1 VVVRQL
7 SECTALVTGSTGG
20 IGFEIAAQLAEAGV
34 PRVVICGRD
43 QDRAAAAAAA
53 ISARAPSCDVRALQA
68 DFAQPAA
75 ARALV
80 DEVVAA
86 FGAIDILVN
95 SIPGHLS
102 PQPFH
107 MVPLEAFDEQIQ
119 SHFGSVVQTCH
130 AAMPHMIAREGGV
143 IINLASDAAKIAT
156 PGEAIQGAC
165 KAAVVM
171 FSRTLAL
178 EAGRFG
184 VRVNAIT
191 PSIVRDT
198 SAYRR
203 VMASEFSQ
211 KLFAKAE
218 AKAKLGVASP
228 ADIAPLAVFLAG
240 PGASKLTGQAIS
252 VNGGISAA

>member
-1 VVVRQL
+1 MVARPL
-7 SECTALVTGSTGG
+7 TECSAVVTGATGG

-34 PRVVICGRD
+34 PRVAICGRD
-43 QDRAAAAAAA
+43 AARGAHAVAAIGARAAGCTA
-53 ISARAPSCDVRALQA
+53 IFIQA
-68 DFAQPAA
+68 DLNRPAA
-75 ARALV
+75 AKALIT
-80 DEVVAA
+80 EAVAA
-86 FGAIDILVN
+86 FGAIDILVT

-102 PQPFH
+102 PQPFQS
-107 MVPLEAFDEQIQ
+107 VPLEAFDEQIQ
-119 SHFGSVVQTCH
+119 SHVGSVVQTCH
-130 AAMPHMIAREGGV
+130 AALPYLTERGGGA

-184 VRVNAIT
+184 IRVNVIT

-198 SAYRR
+198 SAYAR

-211 KLFAKAE
+211 RLFAKAE
-218 AKAKLGVASP
+218 AKATLGVATP

-240 PGASKLTGQAIS
+240 PGAAKLTGQAIS